1 MKPFNNLTKLFLFIP
16 YYLIHK
22 NYFFGLIFKIFC
34 KRFNFLNLSFEI
46 DDYFKTINLSSFL
59 FKTYEYNDRYL
70 VLKHISYKNKCIVL
84 GGGIGFIASLVYK
97 KSKNKILIF
106 EINNSIIELL
116 KKNLTNNNIQYKLIN
131 KNLIINEEVN
141 ANKFFFKTDNILE
154 TSIFLKTNKK
164 EVLYSINSK
173 SINNFSDYNTLI
185 IDAEGVEKYYISKL
199 KELKSIEYIIFELH
213 YNILSKS
220 EVRKMFNFLELN
232 SFQLVDQSFNSYYFK
247 KTNS

>member
-1 MKPFNNLTKLFLFIP
+1 M
-16 YYLIHK
+16 
-22 NYFFGLIFKIFC
+22 
-34 KRFNFLNLSFEI
+34 
-46 DDYFKTINLSSFL
+46 
-59 FKTYEYNDRYL
+59 
-70 VLKHISYKNKCIVL
+70 
-84 GGGIGFIASLVYK
+84 
-97 KSKNKILIF
+97 
-106 EINNSIIELL
+106 
-116 KKNLTNNNIQYKLIN
+116 
-131 KNLIINEEVN
+131 
-141 ANKFFFKTDNILE
+141 
-154 TSIFLKTNKK
+154 
-164 EVLYSINSK
+164 YSINSK